1 MDFSWGTQVVAL
13 ALTFVGGLATVLG
26 TPPHHDM
33 TRHDPWHGAHTKHD
47 THGTLPGGSLA
58 LLAGTPNPRKLG
70 AMLGGSSGVML
81 YIAFA
86 DLIPDSALAIG
97 HPYTWLFVRVVCR
110 VVLHARVVS
119 CRVVCDVCRAACACA
134 VSADVWRGTVC
145 VGRGGILAGDVLHT
159 RTAL

>member
-26 TPPHHDM
+26 TPPHATQRDLVA
-33 TRHDPWHGAHTKHD
+33 RHSHEARHARA
-47 THGTLPGGSLA
+47 LPGGSLA

-110 VVLHARVVS
+110 VSCCMRVS
-119 CRVVCDVCRAACACA
+119 CRA
-134 VSADVWRGTVC
+134 VSCAMCVMPRVC
-145 VGRGGILAGDVLHT
+145 GQC
-159 RTAL
+159 